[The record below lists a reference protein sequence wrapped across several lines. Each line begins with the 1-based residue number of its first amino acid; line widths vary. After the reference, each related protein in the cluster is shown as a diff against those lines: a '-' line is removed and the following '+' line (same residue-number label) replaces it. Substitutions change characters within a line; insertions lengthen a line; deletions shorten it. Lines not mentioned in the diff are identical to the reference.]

1 MKDLEL
7 KNYLKRIGL
16 SERVTGNLETLKK
29 LTQLHPKHITFENI
43 DSFTRTVPSI
53 KTEDI
58 FDKLVSEKRGGY
70 CYEQNSLFKDVL
82 QTLGFHV
89 RMHLAR
95 VLWSSKDGSETA
107 RTHMLL
113 TTEIKGEKYLVDVG
127 FGSMTLTAPIRF
139 NTEPLNSEQE
149 TPNGRFRLV
158 HIDSNFYRLDVF
170 NKEWLPIYKFSLE
183 EVQLTDIDMA
193 NWYVATG
200 PSSMFNKF
208 LMITRV
214 DENARYA
221 LFNKEFV
228 IRYNIGKKE
237 SSKILNEYDL
247 KSVFEKYFNL
257 NLEASKLKNIY
268 SKLDEDSDRF
278 KIEKITL

>member
-7 KNYLKRIGL
+7 KNYLERIGL
-16 SERVTGNLETLKK
+16 SESVTGNLETVKR
-29 LTQLHPKHITFENI
+29 LTQLHPKHITFENV
-43 DSFTRTVPSI
+43 DSFTGTVPSI

-58 FDKLVSEKRGGY
+58 FDKLVNKKRGGY

-82 QTLGFHV
+82 QTLGFNV
-89 RMHLAR
+89 KMHLAR

-113 TTEIKGEKYLVDVG
+113 STEIKGERYLVDVG
-127 FGSMTLTAPIRF
+127 FGSMTLTAPILF
-139 NTEPLNSEQE
+139 NTEQSNNEQE
-149 TPNGRFRLV
+149 TPNGSFRLV
-158 HIDSNFYRLDVF
+158 YIDPDFYRLDVF
-170 NKEWLPIYKFSLE
+170 KNEWLPIYKFSLE

-214 DENARYA
+214 DENARYT
-221 LFNKEFV
+221 LFNRELI
-228 IRYNIGKKE
+228 IRDNIGNKE
-237 SSKILNEYDL
+237 SREIISEYDL

-257 NLEASKLKNIY
+257 KLEASKLKEIY
-268 SKLDEDSDRF
+268 SNLNEDRDRL
-278 KIEKITL
+278 KIENITL